1 MITLKLRTSYIRFDV
16 HLDPVAG
23 ISAPTVSPA
32 DIAKLE
38 KHFMSHRC
46 FLLYPPKMQDPSNIS
61 LLQLGSLEWVH
72 VRGGCHQVSHPHSG
86 LHWEGHH
93 CGWSGEEKKKGKGCW
108 NKLFRWNWPD
118 SSCCS
123 RQITGEVWSG
133 LTTSR
138 NSTRPQ
144 DWLRQ
149 PSLFN
154 SRPLKQRQ
162 EISSRKCD
170 TSQKYL
176 TALKRLKKLF
186 WSDLQRWAKETAVQ
200 LLDWSRTTSDWRKT
214 RYSSQLA
221 CLTVQCRII
230 FEICRCPTSLLSLSP
245 PTC

>member
-1 MITLKLRTSYIRFDV
+1 MFTWTLLPAYLRPQWV
-16 HLDPVAG
+16 L
-23 ISAPTVSPA
+23 PT
-32 DIAKLE
+32 
-38 KHFMSHRC
+38 
-46 FLLYPPKMQDPSNIS
+46 LLNSRSTLCPTGALPPKMQDLSNFS

-72 VRGGCHQVSHPHSG
+72 VRGGCHQVSDPHSG

-108 NKLFRWNWPD
+108 NQLFRWNLPG

-138 NSTRPQ
+138 SSTRPR
-144 DWLRQ
+144 DWQRQ

-162 EISSRKCD
+162 ETSSLKCD
-170 TSQKYL
+170 TSPKYL
-176 TALKRLKKLF
+176 TALKTPQKLF

-214 RYSSQLA
+214 RYFSHLA
-221 CLTVQCRII
+221 CFTAQCRII
-230 FEICRCPTSLLSLSP
+230 FETCRCPISLLSLSP